1 MYLLLD
7 NQVQVIRVQL
17 LFLASVVILGH
28 FSNSIRDWDETE
40 KTSRHG
46 IPVAKNGWLSQ
57 KKKNHHMCYQDIP
70 NTELNGSQIHTDI
83 LHKRK
88 IVIESRGLVTI
99 NNKIQGTMV
108 TWSIN
113 LSKDSNLDKKMEG
126 W

>member
-1 MYLLLD
+1 
-7 NQVQVIRVQL
+7 
-17 LFLASVVILGH
+17 
-28 FSNSIRDWDETE
+28 
-40 KTSRHG
+40 
-46 IPVAKNGWLSQ
+46 
-57 KKKNHHMCYQDIP
+57 MCYQDIP